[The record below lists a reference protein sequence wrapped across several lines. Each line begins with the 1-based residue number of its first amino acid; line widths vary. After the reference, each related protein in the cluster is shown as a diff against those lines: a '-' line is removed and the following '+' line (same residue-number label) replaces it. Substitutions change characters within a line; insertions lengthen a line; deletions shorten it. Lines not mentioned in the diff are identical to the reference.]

1 MKIHIF
7 PRHLPGSPT
16 AVQHLQ
22 AVGLYRKDARACLR
36 GLICKDGRQ
45 VKQAWYSSKQQN
57 KEPAGPL
64 ALAEAFVEWAD

>member
-7 PRHLPGSPT
+7 PRHLPGSTTP
-16 AVQHLQ
+16 VQHLQ

-36 GLICKDGRQ
+36 QIIKSQGRA
-45 VKQAWYSSKQQN
+45 VKQAWYSSKQQDR
-57 KEPAGPL
+57 EPAGPL